1 MTSTTTRT
9 PVTMAMVTMANR
21 DILSWFRHM

>member
-1 MTSTTTRT
+1 MTSTTTHT
-9 PVTMAMVTMANR
+9 PVTTAMVTMENR